1 MEALLHK
8 ALYLELA
15 LKMVSEADQLYAK
28 AQQLD
33 EAAAR
38 YKYEIFLPRQK
49 LLLTLAKKHYSLRVQ
64 QVLSLIIHIVIPGT
78 DFHNS

>member
-1 MEALLHK
+1 MPK
-8 ALYLELA
+8 
-15 LKMVSEADQLYAK
+15 Q

-49 LLLTLAKKHYSLRVQ
+49 LLLTLAKKYYSLRVQ
-64 QVLSLIIHIVIPGT
+64 QVPSFTSVVLVVCTDKFLFCTRGFSGLYRQVFFLSMGRH
-78 DFHNS
+78 D